1 MSMVIMVLL
10 FGGFFRISCSSFPH
24 PRSEKCIIIIIFF
37 CLSQLFIYKSKQANL
52 HLSIGIKKRRGREL
66 LRVKSGAI
74 YVST

>member
-24 PRSEKCIIIIIFF
+24 PRSEKRYYLIFF

-52 HLSIGIKKRRGREL
+52 HLSIGIKKRRGRALVSVRSE
-66 LRVKSGAI
+66 AI